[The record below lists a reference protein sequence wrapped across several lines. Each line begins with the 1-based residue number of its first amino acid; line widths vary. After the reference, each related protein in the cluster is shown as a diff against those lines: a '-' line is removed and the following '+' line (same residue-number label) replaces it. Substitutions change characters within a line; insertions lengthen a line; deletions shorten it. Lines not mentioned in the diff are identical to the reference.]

1 MRARSIEPWRLA
13 MGLSGLLLFAGGP
26 LHPDPHTNLDFDR
39 STALML
45 ADPGW
50 APSHALMLASF
61 VLLLVGLVSLVRS
74 GRLTGRS
81 ATVARVA
88 TFGAVVAV
96 VEGVLHLAAVVDAAA
111 LRDGAPTPI
120 LSTHLALAIVAYPLL
135 GLPLAVLA
143 WLGGWS
149 RQLSHPVLGAVG
161 ALGAFLHGIAAPV
174 VVVTRDQDFSFLFQ
188 GAILFAIW
196 LVAVGVGQLRA
207 SRDEPRRGPSASP
220 A

>member
-1 MRARSIEPWRLA
+1 MFARPIEPWRLA

-26 LHPDPHTNLDFDR
+26 LHPDPQTNLDLDR

-50 APSHALMLASF
+50 IPSHALMLASF
-61 VLLLVGLVSLVRS
+61 VLLLVGLVSLTRS

-81 ATVARVA
+81 ATLARVA
-88 TFGAVVAV
+88 TLGAVVDV
-96 VEGVLHLAAVVDAAA
+96 VEGVVHLAAVVDAAA
-111 LRDGAPTPI
+111 LRDGTPTSI
-120 LSTHLALAIVAYPLL
+120 LSTH
-135 GLPLAVLA
+135 LAVLA

-161 ALGAFLHGIAAPV
+161 AWARACTASPPRSSSSR
-174 VVVTRDQDFSFLFQ
+174 VTRSSHSSSR
-188 GAILFAIW
+188 GAVLFAIW
-196 LVAVGVGQLRA
+196 LVAVGVDQLRA